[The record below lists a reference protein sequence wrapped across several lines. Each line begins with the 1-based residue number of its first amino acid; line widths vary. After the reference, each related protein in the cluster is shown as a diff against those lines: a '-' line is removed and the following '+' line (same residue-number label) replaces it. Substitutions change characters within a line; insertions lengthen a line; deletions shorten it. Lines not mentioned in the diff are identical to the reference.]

1 MHIKPILC
9 LFQTFYIIMSEAVFF
24 AYNKNYTEFIE
35 RLSQRLT
42 AINILYVKIFQA
54 IALNNHFID
63 DATNN
68 LLLKYTDRAP
78 WNWSDVDGTMYQ
90 TLREQYNISME
101 PIPFSSGMISIVFNG
116 YEIGNPENKFVIK
129 MKRRNIEHKL
139 NAAIDNLMLIMYLL
153 SFIPFINNYQINEV
167 IQKNIDVIKHQT
179 NFIEEIDNMRRIGE
193 NCKQLKYVKIPTAN
207 RAITEAYPNI
217 IVMNYIDGM
226 KINEIDKEDYAS
238 FAKLVVK
245 FGIVTTILH
254 GFTHG
259 DLHSG
264 NILFIKDEKDTKYP
278 HKIGILDFG
287 IVYDVNTQYK
297 GMLFDIFTQMFENAP
312 RESAEKLLNSGILDP
327 PNILRQIP
335 KADYEEI
342 VKFTADIIQDT
353 IFVAENAN
361 QIQVYKFLS
370 KLKEYL
376 SKESLQKIGIRPS
389 DDFVKSQLVLA
400 MAHGVT
406 LTLCKDNFIP
416 LMDEVINEL
425 FHTSI
430 LFR

>member
-1 MHIKPILC
+1 MHLKPILC

-24 AYNKNYTEFIE
+24 AYSKNYTEFIE

-63 DATNN
+63 NATNN

-90 TLREQYNISME
+90 TLSEQYNISME

-139 NAAIDNLMLIMYLL
+139 NDAIDNLMLIMYLL
-153 SFIPFINNYQINEV
+153 SFIPFINNYQIKEV

-179 NFIEEIDNMRRIGE
+179 NFTEEIDNMRRIGE

-226 KINEIDKEDYAS
+226 KINEINKEDYAS

-342 VKFTADIIQDT
+342 VKFTADIIQET

-406 LTLCKDNFIP
+406 LTLCNDNFIP